1 MENLPAIIVAI
12 GGVISAIATP
22 LAAWFAYNQYTKNK
36 MTDLKVEQ
44 YKKDMEAKAN
54 RRADHSGIVY
64 GELWDVLHTLD
75 CDRVYIVQPHPLGNE
90 ALLSVYYEVKRKG
103 IEPMKP
109 HIQQMPI
116 AEVANF
122 NRSLIEN
129 QFLYIEDVNTVED
142 KVAHSIFS
150 SYGCDKAIVQKLND
164 RRHDWTGS
172 IFCEF
177 TSSAEMPSE
186 EDAREILKKA
196 ASSIQYLLPEFI
208 AA

>member
-1 MENLPAIIVAI
+1 MENLPAIIAALGTIV
-12 GGVISAIATP
+12 SA
-22 LAAWFAYNQYTKNK
+22 FFSYNQYTKNK

-44 YKKDMEAKAN
+44 YKKDMEVKAN

-116 AEVANF
+116 ADVANF
-122 NRSLIEN
+122 NRQLIEN
-129 QFLYIEDVNTVED
+129 PFMYIDNIDAVED
-142 KVAHSIFS
+142 KVAHAILS
-150 SYGCDKAIVQKLND
+150 SYGCEKAIVQKLND

-177 TSSAEMPSE
+177 TSGTEIPSE
-186 EDAREILKKA
+186 AEAREVLKKA